1 VVGAVWNEVN
11 VAEKSG
17 YLSQIHTRPE
27 WRRRGVASALIT
39 LSLRYFQQQGLA
51 TATLEV
57 QARNPQAL
65 HLYEQLDFRI
75 QERITLYRKP
85 LPV

>member
-39 LSLRYFQQQGLA
+39 RSLHHFQQQGLTSA
-51 TATLEV
+51 TVEV

-65 HLYEQLDFRI
+65 HLYEQLGFRI
-75 QERITLYRKP
+75 QERITLYQKP
-85 LPV
+85 FTV